1 MDEQEGKKMKEKLKK
16 NLPYIIILI
25 SSIIISYA
33 IFNLNLSRI

>member
-1 MDEQEGKKMKEKLKK
+1 MIEQEGEEMKEKLKK
-16 NLPYIIILI
+16 SIPYIVILI